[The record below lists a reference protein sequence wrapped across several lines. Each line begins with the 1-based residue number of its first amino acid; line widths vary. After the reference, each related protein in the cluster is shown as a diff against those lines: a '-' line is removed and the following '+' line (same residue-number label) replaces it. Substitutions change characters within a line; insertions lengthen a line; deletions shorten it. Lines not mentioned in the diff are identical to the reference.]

1 MKTPQKIMKHLLDI
15 IMKMKS
21 TATQTMV
28 SNEEMFL
35 RTRNEAFE
43 LEVQDLRGQIVE
55 YRQKDQDMQI
65 MIVEQ

>member
-1 MKTPQKIMKHLLDI
+1 MKHLLDI
-15 IMKMKS
+15 IMKKKS
-21 TATQTMV
+21 TATQTMI

>member
-1 MKTPQKIMKHLLDI
+1 MKHLLDI
-15 IMKMKS
+15 IMKKKS